1 MIVNPKP
8 SGYLQEIDIEALAR
22 MNAALISEL
31 WIMRD
36 RLAVLEQL
44 LEERGVLAPEEINDY
59 TPREPFASKL
69 AALRQVVVGSI
80 VGRPSPMTIAR
91 WRLWPRS
98 DGAGARPEAEAQR
111 PAAGR
116 AMPPKSRQP
125 SAVLTQVW
133 VTS

>member
-80 VGRPSPMTIAR
+80 VGAPFANDDRTVEALAEVGRR
-91 WRLWPRS
+91 WRK
-98 DGAGARPEAEAQR
+98 AG
-111 PAAGR
+111 G
-116 AMPPKSRQP
+116 
-125 SAVLTQVW
+125 
-133 VTS
+133 